1 LLSEPHLPSRL
12 SEKLSFMLGL
22 PLFQN
27 LCLHRSSKEFYLTRV
42 PYIIAMKRIE
52 IIIPHRELKEAHE
65 ILKNVNTGGMSYYTI
80 EGSGRI
86 KADPIFIGRGTM
98 QTQPEYIPRTKIEV
112 VVKDD
117 QVEELISK
125 ITDTLG
131 KDLGGKIFVVD
142 VPIAVDIRTKKR
154 GDAAI

>member
-1 LLSEPHLPSRL
+1 
-12 SEKLSFMLGL
+12 
-22 PLFQN
+22 
-27 LCLHRSSKEFYLTRV
+27 
-42 PYIIAMKRIE
+42 MKRIE

-86 KADPIFIGRGTM
+86 KVDPIFIGIGTM
-98 QTQPEYIPRTKIEV
+98 QARPDHVPRTKIEV
-112 VVKDD
+112 VVKDE
-117 QVEELISK
+117 QVEDLISK

-131 KDLGGKIFVVD
+131 RDLGGKIFVVD

>member
-1 LLSEPHLPSRL
+1 
-12 SEKLSFMLGL
+12 MLGL
-22 PLFQN
+22 PINSVFQN
-27 LCLHRSSKEFYLTRV
+27 LSPRRRNYSQQQQRILSHKS
-42 PYIIAMKRIE
+42 YIIAMKRIE